1 MKIIKNILES
11 IPVLSL
17 SKKNRIIIGA
27 ALIIPLY
34 IVSWLLSIFI
44 GILSTTLSEFLGI
57 SNLGLLLLRVCQIII
72 FYFLSLI
79 GVKLILNSRNLGIH
93 FGKKGL
99 YDFIIGS
106 VVGGFSVIFI
116 FIIMF
121 NTGML
126 RIETYAFQRMPL
138 ISFVW
143 VFFTFI
149 ISNLSIGF
157 TEEIVF
163 RGYLVKVFKSAYGKG
178 LTVILSG
185 LIFSF
190 FHLIFTPLDNIS
202 QMLWI
207 LFELIPAGLL
217 LSWIYV
223 NTKSLLLVISLHAS
237 YNFAQQAL
245 DIYGRY
251 GENNNWDKMVIL
263 GNSIHGSRIL
273 VGTTEGSAG
282 LIHLLSIIIM
292 FIMMIIFIKK
302 FRGKNDNIA

>member
-1 MKIIKNILES
+1 M
-11 IPVLSL
+11 SL
-17 SKKNRIIIGA
+17 SKKNKIIIGA

-34 IVSWLLSIFI
+34 IVSWLLSILI
-44 GILSTTLSEFLGI
+44 GILSTTLGEFLGI
-57 SNLGLLLLRVCQIII
+57 RNLGLLLLRIWQIVI
-72 FYFLSLI
+72 FYILSLI
-79 GVKLILNSRNLGIH
+79 GVKLILNRWNLGIDL
-93 FGKKGL
+93 GKKGL
-99 YDFIIGS
+99 YDFIVGS
-106 VVGGFSVIFI
+106 VVGGFSVILI
-116 FIIMF
+116 FLIMF
-121 NTGML
+121 STGIL
-126 RIETYAFQRMPL
+126 HIETYAFQRMPL

-143 VFFTFI
+143 IFFTFI

-157 TEEIVF
+157 TEEVVF
-163 RGYLVKVFKSAYGKG
+163 RGYLVQVFKSAYGKG

-202 QMLWI
+202 QMLWM

-237 YNFAQQAL
+237 YNFALQAL

-251 GENNNWDKMVIL
+251 GENSNWDKMIIF
-263 GNSIHGSRIL
+263 GNSIYGSRIL

-292 FIMMIIFIKK
+292 FIMIIIFIKK
-302 FRGKNDNIA
+302 FRRKNDNFA